1 MTEKYE
7 KEKQDLKDLLADYSP
22 EFYFMR
28 LFDTDEAIELFANDR
43 HIDLIIAVQ
52 RDQSFI
58 DKLFSTNR
66 TKKMTYQSKLPILV
80 LHQ

>member
-1 MTEKYE
+1 MLGEFN
-7 KEKQDLKDLLADYSP
+7 P

-28 LFDTDEAIELFANDR
+28 LFDTDEAIELFSNDR

-52 RDQSFI
+52 KDQSFLEKI
-58 DKLFSTNR
+58 FSDRT
-66 TKKMTYQSKLPILV
+66 TKKMTYKSKLPILI